1 MGRVARKYPQG
12 SFFLRTPT
20 KVDEEK
26 LYPIYLCYF
35 CGGKKIRWS
44 TSILAMAKDWN
55 QNANHGIGE
64 LRASYGSDYRKKN
77 LQLQKLLRKVDGS
90 IFDYVEQNGEI
101 SPDIIQGFIYGDD
114 RSLRADKGQG
124 FVAYALELLE
134 KQYMRRKIRISTYK
148 NSVSILNQFKNFL
161 NDKGCEQKG
170 ELFIGNITEELV
182 CDFLSWGLER
192 GRQTDTIEK
201 YFETISK
208 ICRQASN
215 NGLLCKASAQ
225 AIADIVLED
234 NLDDSLARSIKYL
247 TTEEIGKLVNIDRSI
262 ISNKQADVLEMFK
275 FSYLSC
281 GPRISDIITLRWCDI
296 DFEKKELCKIQVK
309 TRGRN
314 TIPLIDEALEILK
327 KWRGRHNIF
336 VFGLL
341 PDDFDLKD
349 EERLRTR
356 RNSITKSINKSLE
369 NISKKSQLGKKVTFH
384 MARHSWAVSAL
395 EQGMSMN
402 MISSLLGH
410 TSTAITEK
418 VYAEFRQD
426 TKAEAVRNL
435 KFDFNISNHLQ

>member
-1 MGRVARKYPQG
+1 MGRVARKYPTG
-12 SFFLRTPT
+12 RFFLRTPA
-20 KVDEEK
+20 KIDEEK
-26 LYPIYLCYF
+26 LYPVYLCYF
-35 CGGKKIRWS
+35 IGGKKIRQS
-44 TSILAMAKDWN
+44 TSIMAMTKDWN

-64 LRASYGSDYRKKN
+64 LRASYGSEYKKKN
-77 LQLQKLLRKVDGS
+77 QQLQKLLRKVDGN
-90 IFDYVEQNGEI
+90 IFDYVEMNGEI
-101 SPDIIQGFIYGDD
+101 SPDIIQGFICGDD
-114 RSLRADKGQG
+114 KPLRADKGWN

-161 NDKGCEQKG
+161 SDKECGQKG
-170 ELFIGNITEELV
+170 ELFVGNITEDIV
-182 CDFLSWGLER
+182 RDFLSWGLER
-192 GRQTDTIEK
+192 GRKTDTVEK
-201 YFETISK
+201 YLETISK
-208 ICRQASN
+208 ICRQASD
-215 NGLLCKASAQ
+215 NGFLCKASAQ
-225 AIADIVLED
+225 AITDIALED

-247 TTEEIGKLVNIDRSI
+247 TTVEIGKLVNIDRSI

-314 TIPLIDEALEILK
+314 IIPLTDEALKILEEWK
-327 KWRGRHNIF
+327 GRHNVF

-341 PDDFDLKD
+341 SDDFDLKD
-349 EERLRTR
+349 EVMLRTR
-356 RNSITKSINKSLE
+356 RNSITSAINKQLKS
-369 NISKKSQLGKKVTFH
+369 ISKKVQLDKKVTFH

-395 EQGMSMN
+395 EQGMSIS

-418 VYAEFRQD
+418 VYAEFRQEA
-426 TKAEAVRNL
+426 KAEAVRNL
-435 KFDFNISNHLQ
+435 KIIV

>member
-1 MGRVARKYPQG
+1 MGRIARKYPTG
-12 SFFLRTPT
+12 RFFLRTPA

-26 LYPIYLCYF
+26 LYPVYLCYF
-35 CGGKKIRWS
+35 CGGKKIRQS
-44 TSILAMAKDWN
+44 TSIMAMIKDWN

-64 LRASYGSDYRKKN
+64 LRASYGSDYKKKN
-77 LQLQKLLRKVDGS
+77 QQLQKLLRKVDGN
-90 IFDYVEQNGEI
+90 IFDYVEQNGKI
-101 SPDIIQGFIYGDD
+101 SPDIIQGFICGDD
-114 RSLRADKGQG
+114 RPLRADKGRN
-124 FVAYALELLE
+124 FVTYALDILE
-134 KQYMRRKIRISTYK
+134 KQYMRHKTRISTYK
-148 NSVSILNQFKNFL
+148 NSVSILNQFNIFL
-161 NDKGCEQKG
+161 SEKGSEKED

-182 CDFLSWGLER
+182 RDFLVWGLKR
-192 GRQTDTIEK
+192 GRKTDTVEK
-201 YFETISK
+201 YLETISK
-208 ICRQASN
+208 ICRQASD

-225 AIADIVLED
+225 AIADIAIEV

-247 TTEEIGKLVNIDRSI
+247 TTAEIGKLVNIDRSI

-309 TRGRN
+309 THGRN
-314 TIPLIDEALEILK
+314 IIPLTDEALKILK
-327 KWRGRHNIF
+327 QWRGRHNIF

-356 RNSITKSINKSLE
+356 RNSITSTINKRLE
-369 NISKKSQLGKKVTFH
+369 NISKKAQLSKKVTFH

-395 EQGMSMN
+395 EQGMAIS

-410 TSTAITEK
+410 SSTMVTEK
-418 VYAEFRQD
+418 VYAEFRHD
-426 TKAEAVRNL
+426 AKAEAVRNL
-435 KFDFNISNHLQ
+435 KLDL

>member
-1 MGRVARKYPQG
+1 MGRVARKYPTG
-12 SFFLRTPT
+12 RFYLRTPA

-26 LYPIYLCYF
+26 LYPVYLCYF
-35 CGGKKIRWS
+35 NGGKKIRQS
-44 TSILAMAKDWN
+44 TSIMAMTKDWN
-55 QNANHGIGE
+55 QDANHGIGE
-64 LRASYGSDYRKKN
+64 LRASYGSEYKKKN
-77 LQLQKLLRKVDGS
+77 QQLQKLLRKVDGN
-90 IFDYVEQNGEI
+90 IFDYVEMNGEI
-101 SPDIIQGFIYGDD
+101 SPDIIQGFICGDD
-114 RSLRADKGQG
+114 KPLRADKGRN

-161 NDKGCEQKG
+161 SDKECGQKG
-170 ELFIGNITEELV
+170 ELFVGNITEDIV
-182 CDFLSWGLER
+182 RDFLSWGLER
-192 GRQTDTIEK
+192 GRKTDTVEK
-201 YFETISK
+201 YLETISK
-208 ICRQASN
+208 ICRQASD
-215 NGLLCKASAQ
+215 NGFLCKASAQ
-225 AIADIVLED
+225 AITDIALEE

-247 TTEEIGKLVNIDRSI
+247 TTVEIGKLVNIDRSI

-314 TIPLIDEALEILK
+314 IIPLTDEALEILEEWK
-327 KWRGRHNIF
+327 GRHNVF

-341 PDDFDLKD
+341 SDNFDLKD
-349 EERLRTR
+349 EVMLRTR
-356 RNSITKSINKSLE
+356 RNSITSTINKQLE
-369 NISKKSQLGKKVTFH
+369 NISKKAQLSKKVTFH

-395 EQGMSMN
+395 EQGMSIS

-418 VYAEFRQD
+418 VYAEFRQEA
-426 TKAEAVRNL
+426 KAEAVRNL
-435 KFDFNISNHLQ
+435 KIIV

>member
-314 TIPLIDEALEILK
+314 IIPLTDEALKILEEWK
-327 KWRGRHNIF
+327 GRHNVF

-341 PDDFDLKD
+341 SDNFDLKD
-349 EERLRTR
+349 EVMLRTR
-356 RNSITKSINKSLE
+356 RNSITSTINKQLE
-369 NISKKSQLGKKVTFH
+369 NISKKAQLSKKVTFH

-395 EQGMSMN
+395 EQGMSIS

-418 VYAEFRQD
+418 VYAEFRQEA
-426 TKAEAVRNL
+426 KAEAVRNL
-435 KFDFNISNHLQ
+435 KIIV

>member
-1 MGRVARKYPQG
+1 MGRVARKYPTG
-12 SFFLRTPT
+12 RFFLRTPA
-20 KVDEEK
+20 KIDEEK
-26 LYPIYLCYF
+26 LYPVYLCYF
-35 CGGKKIRWS
+35 NGGKKIRQS
-44 TSILAMAKDWN
+44 TSIMAMTKDWN
-55 QNANHGIGE
+55 QDANHGIGE
-64 LRASYGSDYRKKN
+64 LRASYGSEYKKKN
-77 LQLQKLLRKVDGS
+77 QQLQKLLRKVDGN
-90 IFDYVEQNGEI
+90 IFDYVEMNGEI
-101 SPDIIQGFIYGDD
+101 SPDIIQGFICGDD
-114 RSLRADKGQG
+114 KPLRADKGRN

-161 NDKGCEQKG
+161 SDKECGQKG
-170 ELFIGNITEELV
+170 ELFVGNITEDIV
-182 CDFLSWGLER
+182 RDFLSWGLER
-192 GRQTDTIEK
+192 GRKTDTGEK
-201 YFETISK
+201 YLETISK
-208 ICRQASN
+208 ICREASN

-225 AIADIVLED
+225 AIADIVIEE
-234 NLDDSLARSIKYL
+234 NLDDSLSRSIKYL

-314 TIPLIDEALEILK
+314 TIPLTDEALEILK
-327 KWRGRHNIF
+327 QWRGRHNIF

-356 RNSITKSINKSLE
+356 RNSITSTINKRLE
-369 NISKKSQLGKKVTFH
+369 NISKKAQLSKKVTFH

-395 EQGMSMN
+395 EQGMAIS

-410 TSTAITEK
+410 SSTMVTEK
-418 VYAEFRQD
+418 VYAEFRHD
-426 TKAEAVRNL
+426 AKAEAVRNL
-435 KFDFNISNHLQ
+435 KLNL

>member
-1 MGRVARKYPQG
+1 MGRVARKYPTG
-12 SFFLRTPT
+12 RFYLRTPA

-26 LYPIYLCYF
+26 LYPVYLCYF
-35 CGGKKIRWS
+35 NGGKKIRQS
-44 TSILAMAKDWN
+44 TSIMAMTKDWN
-55 QNANHGIGE
+55 QDANHGIGE
-64 LRASYGSDYRKKN
+64 LRASYGSEYKKKN
-77 LQLQKLLRKVDGS
+77 QQLQKLLRKVDGN
-90 IFDYVEQNGEI
+90 IFDYVEMNGEI
-101 SPDIIQGFIYGDD
+101 SPDIIQGFICGDD
-114 RSLRADKGQG
+114 KPLRADKGRN

-161 NDKGCEQKG
+161 SDKECGQKG
-170 ELFIGNITEELV
+170 ELFVGNITEDIV
-182 CDFLSWGLER
+182 RDFLSWGLER
-192 GRQTDTIEK
+192 GRKTDTVEK
-201 YFETISK
+201 YLETISK
-208 ICRQASN
+208 ICRQAAD
-215 NGLLCKASAQ
+215 NGFLCKASAQ
-225 AIADIVLED
+225 AIADIVIEE
-234 NLDDSLARSIKYL
+234 NLDDSLSRSIKYL

-314 TIPLIDEALEILK
+314 TIPLTDEALEILK
-327 KWRGRHNIF
+327 QWRGRHNIF

-356 RNSITKSINKSLE
+356 RNSITSTINKRLE
-369 NISKKSQLGKKVTFH
+369 NISKKAQLSKKVTFH

-395 EQGMSMN
+395 EQGMSIS

-418 VYAEFRQD
+418 VYAEFRQEA
-426 TKAEAVRNL
+426 KAEAVRNL
-435 KFDFNISNHLQ
+435 KIIV

>member
-12 SFFLRTPT
+12 SFSLRTPT

-35 CGGKKIRWS
+35 CSGKKIRWS
-44 TSILAMAKDWN
+44 TSILAMVKDWN
-55 QNANHGIGE
+55 QKANHGIGE

-77 LQLQKLLRKVDGS
+77 LHLQKLLRKVDGN

-114 RSLRADKGQG
+114 RPLRADTGQG

-134 KQYMRRKIRISTYK
+134 KQYMKRKIRISTYK

-161 NDKGCEQKG
+161 NDKECEQKS
-170 ELFIGNITEELV
+170 ELFVGNITEDIV
-182 CDFLSWGLER
+182 RDFLAWGLER
-192 GRQTDTIEK
+192 GRKTDTVEK
-201 YFETISK
+201 YLETISK
-208 ICRQASN
+208 VCRQASDD
-215 NGLLCKASAQ
+215 GLLCKASAQ

-234 NLDDSLARSIKYL
+234 SLDDSSARSIKYL
-247 TTEEIGKLVNIDRSI
+247 TTGEIGKLVKIDRGI
-262 ISNKQADVLEMFK
+262 ISNKPVDVLEMFK

-281 GPRISDIITLRWCDI
+281 GLRISDIITLRWYDV
-296 DFEKKELCKIQVK
+296 DLEKKELCKIQVK

-314 TIPLIDEALEILK
+314 IIPLTDEALKILEEWK
-327 KWRGRHNIF
+327 GRHNVF

-341 PDDFDLKD
+341 SDDFDLKD
-349 EERLRTR
+349 EVMLRTR
-356 RNSITKSINKSLE
+356 RNSIASAINKQLKS
-369 NISKKSQLGKKVTFH
+369 ISKKVQLDKKVTFH

-395 EQGMSMN
+395 EQGMSIS

-418 VYAEFRQD
+418 VYAEFRQEA
-426 TKAEAVRNL
+426 KVEAVRNL
-435 KFDFNISNHLQ
+435 KLII

>member
-1 MGRVARKYPQG
+1 MGRVARKYPTG
-12 SFFLRTPT
+12 RFYLRTPA
-20 KVDEEK
+20 KIDEEK
-26 LYPIYLCYF
+26 LYPVYLCYF
-35 CGGKKIRWS
+35 NGGKKIRQS
-44 TSILAMAKDWN
+44 TSIMAMTKDWN
-55 QNANHGIGE
+55 QDANHGIGE
-64 LRASYGSDYRKKN
+64 LRASYGSEYKKKN
-77 LQLQKLLRKVDGS
+77 QQLQKLLRKVDGN
-90 IFDYVEQNGEI
+90 IFDYVEMNGEI
-101 SPDIIQGFIYGDD
+101 SPDIIQGFICGDD
-114 RSLRADKGQG
+114 RPLRTDKGRN

-161 NDKGCEQKG
+161 SDKECGQKG
-170 ELFIGNITEELV
+170 ELFVGNITEDIV
-182 CDFLSWGLER
+182 RDFLSWGLER
-192 GRQTDTIEK
+192 GRKTDTVEK
-201 YFETISK
+201 YLETISK
-208 ICRQASN
+208 ICREASN

-225 AIADIVLED
+225 AIADIVIEE
-234 NLDDSLARSIKYL
+234 NLDDSLSRSIKYL

-314 TIPLIDEALEILK
+314 TIPLTDEALEILK
-327 KWRGRHNIF
+327 QWRGRHNIF

-356 RNSITKSINKSLE
+356 RNSITSTINKRLE
-369 NISKKSQLGKKVTFH
+369 NISKKAQLSKKVTFH

-395 EQGMSMN
+395 EQGMSMS

-418 VYAEFRQD
+418 YMQNSDKKPKPKR
-426 TKAEAVRNL
+426 
-435 KFDFNISNHLQ
+435 